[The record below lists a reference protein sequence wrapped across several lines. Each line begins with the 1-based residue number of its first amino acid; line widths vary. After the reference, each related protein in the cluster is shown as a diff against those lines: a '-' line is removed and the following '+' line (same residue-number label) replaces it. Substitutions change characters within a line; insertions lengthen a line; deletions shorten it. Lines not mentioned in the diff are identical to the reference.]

1 MKASNK
7 TVDRKIEAVMSI
19 IKKQLISFF
28 RHFIFIFRTL
38 QGRISRV
45 WIRIIEQQ
53 KQHSMKAV
61 SVRYSSEYRIKR
73 GYEWM
78 SYILQFHNGEIT
90 SHTWSEYLRTYTQP
104 RNRESKFNWKKKK
117 VNNRTIEKIL
127 GNTTRGWFSKSSI
140 I

>member
-7 TVDRKIEAVMSI
+7 TVDRKIEAVLSI

-28 RHFIFIFRTL
+28 RHFIRTP

-45 WIRIIEQQ
+45 WIRIIEQ

-78 SYILQFHNGEIT
+78 SYILQFHNGE
-90 SHTWSEYLRTYTQP
+90 
-104 RNRESKFNWKKKK
+104 
-117 VNNRTIEKIL
+117 V
-127 GNTTRGWFSKSSI
+127 
-140 I
+140 